1 MQKLGLFWKI
11 KDIFYKI
18 GTELFKI
25 EKEITEK
32 IKFPP
37 SSNKTLYMAIFVGT
51 LQIKFSLSELV
62 LGLFITPDEPCYCF
76 TRDQLLCLD
85 LMKPGPI

>member
-37 SSNKTLYMAIFVGT
+37 SSNKTLYMAIFVDT
-51 LQIKFSLSELV
+51 LQIKLI